1 MDKNEIF
8 IENPNL
14 DLFFQTADGLAFYTE
29 HDAINY
35 AKKLDDNRVTCVVN
49 ENSITVVAPIDV
61 TEDLKQTEGLDSEAQ
76 ADFEKSYDSENQS
89 EDLKQT
95 EGLDDEAQAGFEKS
109 YDSENQSEDQK
120 QTEGLDG
127 EAQLD
132 LGQNFE
138 QKLKEL
144 ENTELVKEN
153 YRILRGLVKYFQI
166 ETTDQR
172 ADTLIAAL
180 TAYKQKIQS

>member
-89 EDLKQT
+89 ED
-95 EGLDDEAQAGFEKS
+95 
-109 YDSENQSEDQK
+109 QK

>member
-1 MDKNEIF
+1 M
-8 IENPNL
+8 
-14 DLFFQTADGLAFYTE
+14 
-29 HDAINY
+29 
-35 AKKLDDNRVTCVVN
+35 
-49 ENSITVVAPIDV
+49 
-61 TEDLKQTEGLDSEAQ
+61 
-76 ADFEKSYDSENQS
+76 
-89 EDLKQT
+89 
-95 EGLDDEAQAGFEKS
+95 
-109 YDSENQSEDQK
+109 
-120 QTEGLDG
+120 DG